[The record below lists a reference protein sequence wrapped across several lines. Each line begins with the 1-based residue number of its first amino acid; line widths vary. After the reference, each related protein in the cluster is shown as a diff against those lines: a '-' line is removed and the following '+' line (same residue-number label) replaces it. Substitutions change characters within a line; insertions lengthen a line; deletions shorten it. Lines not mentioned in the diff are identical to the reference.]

1 MATTKVRGVRANKPN
16 DSFGVTNNS
25 NLYRGK
31 YREDVYKDEEEGQ
44 QEEQQNEEA
53 QTDPAEKVATQ
64 QGDTSFA
71 AKKTKE
77 ENHDYKKRYDDLKK
91 HYDTKLSE
99 FEGEREQLQSQLD
112 SVKKRA
118 YEMPT
123 GTKPPKTLEELEEF
137 KERYPDVFEVVETVS
152 GLQTESQVAKLRE
165 EIDSVKEREKNL
177 EKEKAFEELLRLHPD
192 FHDLKTDE
200 KFLNWLDEQP
210 DQLSDGIYKNSTD
223 AKWAGKII
231 SLYKAESGISTTTKK
246 STKSKEATDAA
257 ATVTRQQPK
266 EVATKEGSNKKIWKG
281 SDIAR
286 LKPWEFEK
294 VEAEIDL
301 ARNEGRIDMNS

>member
-1 MATTKVRGVRANKPN
+1 MAKQVRGVRANKPN
-16 DSFGVTNNS
+16 DSEGVVNNQ

-31 YREDVYKDEEEGQ
+31 YRDDVYKDEEDENQ
-44 QEEQQNEEA
+44 EQQQEA
-53 QTDPAEKVATQ
+53 QTDPTPNEVATQ
-64 QGDTSFA
+64 KSENSFA
-71 AKKTKE
+71 EKKAKE
-77 ENHDYKKRYDDLKK
+77 EDHDYKKRYDDLKK
-91 HYDTKLSE
+91 HYDTKLNE
-99 FEGEREQLQSQLD
+99 FKGEREQLASELD
-112 SVKKRA
+112 AVKKRV
-118 YEMPT
+118 YEMPR
-123 GTKPPKTLEELEEF
+123 GTTPPKTMEELEEF

-177 EKEKAFEELLRLHPD
+177 EKEKAFEELLRLHAD